1 MFFKSLETILVLE
14 GTDISLRSINISIE
28 GRGYIIVGLN
38 IVETRDS
45 SR

>member
-14 GTDISLRSINISIE
+14 GTDISLGSINVSMKVE
-28 GRGYIIVGLN
+28 DIIVGLN